1 MVKRFSN
8 PVLSALIMFL
18 SIFTLLFTPQFLHAN
33 ADPKSYFYPGDSNP
47 YGKSYHE
54 WSAIW
59 WKFVLEYPDRD
70 ARLTDLN
77 GDLCAKGQSGNV
89 WILPGASS
97 STGNANFTRDKC
109 VIPNGVSLLIS
120 PDDNF
125 CSTEEPHQKFDKKQL
140 TACANASVFA
150 DDSASAKLDGIEL
163 IKITKDELN
172 GIRESDP
179 SKLKDVNYFESDVFD
194 LYYPP
199 GEGPYDA
206 VSSGIFLMLKPLPP
220 GKHTL
225 NLGASQAAE
234 DWAYNLT
241 YILTQK

>member
-1 MVKRFSN
+1 M
-8 PVLSALIMFL
+8 LSALIMFF
-18 SIFTLLFTPQFLHAN
+18 SIFTILFTPQFLHAN
-33 ADPKSYFYPGDSNP
+33 LDPKSYFYPGNSNP
-47 YGKSYHE
+47 YGKSYPE

-59 WKFVLEYPDRD
+59 WKFVLEYPVQD

-97 STGNANFTRDKC
+97 GTVNTNFIRDKC
-109 VIPNGVSLLIS
+109 VIPSGVSLLIS
-120 PDDNF
+120 PDDNR
-125 CSTEEPHQKFDKKQL
+125 CSTKEHPNYDKEQL
-140 TACANASVFA
+140 TDCANDSVFK
-150 DDSASAKLDGIEL
+150 DDSASAKLDGIDL

-172 GIRESDP
+172 SIKASDP
-179 SKLKDVNYFESDVFD
+179 SRLKDVNYFESDVFD

-199 GEGPYDA
+199 GEGPYKA

-220 GKHTL
+220 GQHTL
-225 NLGASQAAE
+225 NLAANQIAE

-241 YILTQK
+241 YVLTQK